1 MGFGLLIIGYMSM
14 FGVMPELL
22 IYRSWGIY
30 IAIAGG
36 LIMLAGFCK
45 LEEYN
50 VYFKLMKYI
59 NIIYILVLLG
69 FTPFLILKQSDEFMA
84 DFLIVSKIIRICLL
98 FVFHFFMFSGIK
110 ILSKEIENVKIEK
123 KAKRNIYITYIF
135 FGAFILELFNII
147 NIDIVAPVMFL
158 LGFVYYALTIILLYS
173 CYMRITYE
181 GHDEAV
187 DEKYENRKIRKG

>member
-1 MGFGLLIIGYMSM
+1 MGFGLLIIGYISIL
-14 FGVMPELL
+14 GVLPESFL
-22 IYRSWGIY
+22 YYSWGIY

-59 NIIYILVLLG
+59 SVLYILILLG
-69 FTPFLILKQSDEFMA
+69 FTPFLILKHSKEFMVS
-84 DFLIVSKIIRICLL
+84 FMVVSKIIRICFL
-98 FVFHFFMFSGIK
+98 FVFHFFLLSGISA
-110 ILSKEIENVKIEK
+110 LAKEIENIKIEK

-135 FGAFILELFNII
+135 FGAFVLELFNIA
-147 NIDIVAPVMFL
+147 DIVAPIMFL
-158 LGFVYYALTIILLYS
+158 LGFVYFALTIILLYS

-187 DEKYENRKIRKG
+187 DEEYENKKNKKR